1 MKDVFFVH
9 PQKLLFRPLSKS
21 PYDRQVGGVHVALSC
36 LNPSLMAPNFSG
48 HKAPR
53 GERRRDYAT
62 STHRACKNSAPKRV

>member
-1 MKDVFFVH
+1 MKDAFFVH

-53 GERRRDYAT
+53 GERRRAM
-62 STHRACKNSAPKRV
+62 